1 MTLKEQYEQLLIKQY
16 WDQPNAR
23 AEVALKADFALSIKT
38 FLDNLANS
46 FDLDVA
52 VDDRLDKIG
61 KLVGISRNIPLS
73 VPKVLFGFAGYPATK
88 GFSSKTDPLQQGA
101 PFRSKF
107 EPNYTDSQLNNND
120 FRKLIKAKIAKNTVR
135 AFMAGEGSLQ
145 YVINVLFDGQGRAF
159 DNYDMTLNLQLPYSY
174 DAILFNAIKT
184 LDLLPRPN
192 GVKYRTIY
200 KSSPESFA
208 FRGYAGRGFS
218 SKTTGRA
225 GGPFARKII

>member
-16 WDQPNAR
+16 WDQQNAR
-23 AEVALKADFALSIKT
+23 AEVAMKVDNMLNVKQFMDDLAL
-38 FLDNLANS
+38 A

-52 VDDRLDKIG
+52 TDDRLDKIG

-73 VPKVLFGFAGYPATK
+73 VPNVLFGFTGYPATK
-88 GFSSKTDPLQQGA
+88 GFSSKTDLTQQGA

-120 FRKLIKAKIAKNTVR
+120 FRNLIKSRIAKNTVR
-135 AFMAGEGSLQ
+135 AFMSGECSLQ

-174 DAILFNAIKT
+174 DAVLFNAIKT

-192 GVKYRTIY
+192 GVRYRTIY

-218 SKTTGRA
+218 SKTTGRV
-225 GGPFARKII
+225 GGTFARKII